1 MTCKIQLITML
12 IIFFSSIIYNFTQ
25 NFILYKKK
33 TIKQEIKILTTW
45 KIYHIRNSQL
55 LKLCLSA
62 KLRFYDS
69 ISQIPRRASPFKKF
83 IESETRIKFDQ
94 NSITDIRFL
103 AIAKTNQTVSNPVGS
118 NHRRPSPSP
127 FFIFNVKRR
136 IHSSRWRG
144 KILLFLLPRRKIL
157 EGIKYV

>member
-83 IESETRIKFDQ
+83 IESKPGLNSTKIQSQTSDFSRSPRLTKRFRTPLDRIIAVHPHSLFSFSTWKGESILRDGEGKF
-94 NSITDIRFL
+94 SFSSFL
-103 AIAKTNQTVSNPVGS
+103 EEKSW
-118 NHRRPSPSP
+118 
-127 FFIFNVKRR
+127 K
-136 IHSSRWRG
+136 
-144 KILLFLLPRRKIL
+144 
-157 EGIKYV
+157 E